1 MTAPTE
7 HSKDELMREM
17 SSSWAELNSTL
28 DNLSP
33 EQLAMQDS
41 EGWTAVDH
49 VNHIAAWERSVVYF
63 LQGKR
68 RYEGL
73 GIDKS
78 LYMAGNDDAINAVIQ
93 KNTAAL
99 SPTDALKDMRDTHR
113 QLLDLIEPM
122 TDSELKQ
129 TRESY
134 SSNKEDEGDTRILLG
149 LVYSNTAQHYLEHMA
164 WIKTLTKVDQ

>member
-1 MTAPTE
+1 
-7 HSKDELMREM
+7 
-17 SSSWAELNSTL
+17 
-28 DNLSP
+28 
-33 EQLAMQDS
+33 
-41 EGWTAVDH
+41 
-49 VNHIAAWERSVVYF
+49 
-63 LQGKR
+63 
-68 RYEGL
+68 
-73 GIDKS
+73 
-78 LYMAGNDDAINAVIQ
+78 MAGNDDAINAVIQ

-99 SPTDALKDMRDTHR
+99 SPAEALRSMRDTHR

>member
-17 SSSWAELNSTL
+17 SRAWAELNSML

-33 EQLAMQDS
+33 EQLAMRDA
-41 EGWTAVDH
+41 EGWTAIDH

-73 GIDKS
+73 GIDKALFAS
-78 LYMAGNDDAINAVIQ
+78 GNDDAINAAVQ

-99 SPTDALKDMRDTHR
+99 SPADALRSMRDTHR
-113 QLLDLIEPM
+113 QLLETVEPM
-122 TDSELKQ
+122 TDSEIKQ
-129 TRESY
+129 TIGSF
-134 SSNKEDEGDTRILLG
+134 SSDKENEGDSRMLLG
-149 LVYSNTAQHYLEHMA
+149 MIYVNTAQHYGEHTG
-164 WIKTLTKVDQ
+164 WIKTLTRLA

>member
-1 MTAPTE
+1 MTSPTE
-7 HSKDELMREM
+7 HNKDELMREM
-17 SSSWAELNSTL
+17 SSSWTELNATL

-33 EQLAMQDS
+33 EQLAMQDT

-49 VNHIAAWERSVVYF
+49 VNHIAAWERSVVYY

-73 GIDKS
+73 GIDKD
-78 LYMAGNDDAINAVIQ
+78 LFTAGNDDAINAVIQ

-99 SPTDALKDMRDTHR
+99 SPAEALRDMRHTHR
-113 QLLDLIEPM
+113 QLLDLVEPM

-134 SSNKEDEGDTRILLG
+134 SSSKEDEGDKRILLG
-149 LVYSNTAQHYLEHMA
+149 LIFTNSVQHYLEHMA
-164 WIKTLTKVDQ
+164 WIKTLTKMD